1 MAFNLEVLTLE
12 EVAKI
17 LKVSQKTVYR
27 WIAAKKLRAAKMG
40 RKTYRILAKDL
51 KRFINSHL
59 S

>member
-1 MAFNLEVLTLE
+1 MPFQPEILTLE

-17 LKVSQKTVYR
+17 MKVSNKTVYR
-27 WIAAKKLRAAKMG
+27 WIAGKKLRAAKIG

-51 KRFINSHL
+51 RRFINSHL